1 MKVFK
6 KIIAGVIAGTLVLAI
21 ATSAFAATATV
32 STDGNVTAT
41 GFNQTSG
48 NMTVMV
54 VNAAAYDAQ
63 VAGEGTISA
72 ADICYIDQD
81 TGANVI
87 AKLARG
93 MGSINLKHGDYYV
106 VVGGM
111 GAVQKSD
118 KIATITV
125 GNQYDTTT
133 EDGRNVIAWEVT
145 TQAQFQTGLKA
156 QLFNTAE
163 GADPAE
169 SPIVDLTWGDEIIT
183 GEGEIAFEVVT
194 ELKNPELAGSTELE
208 ITSGVVSDR
217 N

>member
-21 ATSAFAATATV
+21 ATSAFAASV
-32 STDGNVTAT
+32 STNGVVTGDA

-48 NMTVMV
+48 KMTVMV
-54 VNAAAYDAQ
+54 VNAAAYDANE
-63 VAGEGTISA
+63 VTAN
-72 ADICYIDQD
+72 DICYIDQD
-81 TGANVI
+81 TAANVI
-87 AKLARG
+87 AKITSG
-93 MGSINLKHGDYYV
+93 MGSINLKHGDYYI
-106 VVGGM
+106 VVGGA

-125 GNQYDTTT
+125 GEQYPTTS
-133 EDGRNVIAWEVT
+133 EQSGRNVIAWNVT
-145 TQAQFQTGLKA
+145 VKAQLQSGLTA
-156 QLFNTAE
+156 QLFNTSTEESTTPVELEWEE
-163 GADPAE
+163 G
-169 SPIVDLTWGDEIIT
+169 IIT
-183 GEGEIAFEVVT
+183 GEGDVSFEVVT